1 MPHESR
7 FAFATLQN
15 VKHKNAKTQKHKNT
29 KERLSERILK
39 FIWGRPSVS
48 SFDDGTSK
56 SKICG
61 VLAEN
66 VAFDGGHQQKI
77 FTPLQAHG
85 MENFTPWRGRKFS
98 LATQKNKAIPDKQA
112 RSNKILQNKR
122 K

>member
-1 MPHESR
+1 M
-7 FAFATLQN
+7 Q
-15 VKHKNAKTQKHKNT
+15 KHKNA

-66 VAFDGGHQQKI
+66 DACDGGHQQKF
-77 FTPLQAHG
+77 FTPLQTHG
-85 MENFTPWRGRKFS
+85 MEKFTAWRGRKFS
-98 LATQKNKAIPDKQA
+98 LATQKNTAVLDKQA
-112 RSNKILQNKR
+112 RSNKILQNKQ

>member
-1 MPHESR
+1 M
-7 FAFATLQN
+7 Q
-15 VKHKNAKTQKHKNT
+15 KHKNA

-66 VAFDGGHQQKI
+66 DACNGGHQKNSLH
-77 FTPLQAHG
+77 PSRRMAWKNLRHG
-85 MENFTPWRGRKFS
+85 VAVNFLSPRK
-98 LATQKNKAIPDKQA
+98 KNTAVLNKQA
-112 RSNKILQNKR
+112 RSNKILQNKQ

>member
-1 MPHESR
+1 M
-7 FAFATLQN
+7 Q
-15 VKHKNAKTQKHKNT
+15 KCKNA
-29 KERLSERILK
+29 KERLSERIPK

-66 VAFDGGHQQKI
+66 VAFDGGHQKKF

-85 MENFTPWRGRKFS
+85 MGNFTAWRGRKFS
-98 LATQKNKAIPDKQA
+98 FATQKSMAIPDKLA
-112 RSNKILQNKR
+112 CSNKILQNKR